1 MAYMSQE
8 LKKIIKVEIDRALNK
23 HGVKMKYSL
32 RVRNHMEIVMVVKE
46 CAIDLLESY
55 REQDAT
61 AQHVQVNQYYLD
73 RSFSGTT
80 LALIRD
86 IVTALN
92 CQNYD
97 NSDVQRDYFD
107 VGYYVTLKIGEWD
120 NPFKKV

>member
-1 MAYMSQE
+1 MAYMNQE
-8 LKKIIKVEIDRALNK
+8 LKKNIKVEIDRAIKK
-23 HGVKMKYSL
+23 HGVQMKYSL

-46 CAIDLLESY
+46 CAIDLLETY

-61 AQHVQVNQYYLD
+61 AQYVQVNQYYLD

-80 LALIRD
+80 LELIRD
-86 IVTALN
+86 IVAALN

-97 NSDVQRDYFD
+97 NSDSQRDYFD

-120 NPFKKV
+120 APFKKV